1 VLAWAVREGVTNII
15 RHSRARQCRIHLIQE
30 HGRACAEVIN
40 DGGRPELVESMVR
53 PGLGLAGLRER
64 VSALGGRMEAGPL
77 TLSGKEY
84 FRVRVELPLQPG
96 GEAAV
101 VQEEQA

>member
-1 VLAWAVREGVTNII
+1 MQDKRRQATTLASQTGIPVVPAIE
-15 RHSRARQCRIHLIQE
+15 
-30 HGRACAEVIN
+30 
-40 DGGRPELVESMVR
+40 
-53 PGLGLAGLRER
+53 LRER
-64 VSALGGRMEAGPL
+64 VSALGGRMETGPL

-101 VQEEQA
+101 VQEERA